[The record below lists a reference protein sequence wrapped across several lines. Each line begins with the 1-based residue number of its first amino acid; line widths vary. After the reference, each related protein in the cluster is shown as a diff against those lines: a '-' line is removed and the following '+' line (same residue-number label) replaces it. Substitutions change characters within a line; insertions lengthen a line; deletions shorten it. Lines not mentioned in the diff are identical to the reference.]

1 MRTLVDAEA
10 KLENR
15 ISEAE
20 GLKEEVKVLMWEK
33 VAVAHWGEGLRQRVA
48 RSHFSVSSRHEYW
61 SGWPFPSP
69 GIFQTQRWNPGLL
82 DCRQI
87 LHCLSHQGSLLAVS

>member
-48 RSHFSVSSRHEYW
+48 RS
-61 SGWPFPSP
+61 
-69 GIFQTQRWNPGLL
+69 QRSYP
-82 DCRQI
+82 
-87 LHCLSHQGSLLAVS
+87 